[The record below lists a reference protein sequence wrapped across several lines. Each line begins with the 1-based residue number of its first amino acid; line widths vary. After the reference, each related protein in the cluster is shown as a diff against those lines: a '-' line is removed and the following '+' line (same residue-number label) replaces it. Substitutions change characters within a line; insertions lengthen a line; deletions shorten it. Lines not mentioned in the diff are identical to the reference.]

1 MTRGGKR
8 PGAGRKKGYAAKNAE
23 EARKFISEKV
33 SKEIGP
39 IVNALIKKA
48 KQGDIRAAKELFDRA
63 YGRPETEPK
72 KSSFLFNIAAVRDRY
87 KYGSD

>member
-1 MTRGGKR
+1 MARGGKR

-23 EARKFISEKV
+23 EARKFIAERV
-33 SKEIGP
+33 SKEMGP

-63 YGRPETEPK
+63 YGRPESEPK
-72 KSSFLFNIAAVRDRY
+72 RPLFSYDLSLVKDRY
-87 KYGSD
+87 NYSSD